1 MAVEVTCFGIVMFLF
16 QYYFVVVWVARC
28 IHIGGIY
35 KKEILLITTKA
46 NKAESVDASYYFYS
60 FLGIKN
66 SGIMILLVMVN

>member
-1 MAVEVTCFGIVMFLF
+1 M
-16 QYYFVVVWVARC
+16 
-28 IHIGGIY
+28 HIGGIY